1 MPIYEYSCRN
11 CTHQFEALVRG
22 SRVPKC
28 PECESPDLER
38 LLSLPAVK
46 SESTRTL
53 AMRAA
58 KQRDARQAQERVHA
72 QRQYEA
78 SHDD

>member
-1 MPIYEYSCRN
+1 MPIYEYVCRG
-11 CTHQFEALVRG
+11 CAHQFEALVRA
-22 SRVPKC
+22 STLPVC
-28 PECESPDLER
+28 PQCQGEDLER

-46 SESTRTL
+46 SETTRAL
-53 AMRAA
+53 ALRAA
-58 KQRDARQAQERVHA
+58 KRRDSRQAQERDHA

>member
-11 CTHQFEALVRG
+11 CSHQFEALVRG
-22 SRVPKC
+22 ATVPSC
-28 PECESPDLER
+28 PECQSADLER

-46 SESTRTL
+46 SESTRAV

-58 KQRDARQAQERVHA
+58 KQRDKQQAQERVSA
-72 QRQYEA
+72 QRAYEA

>member
-11 CTHQFEALVRG
+11 CAHQFEARVR
-22 SRVPKC
+22 STKTPVCPKC
-28 PECESPDLER
+28 HSDDLER

-46 SESTRTL
+46 SETTRDL
-53 AMRAA
+53 ALRAA
-58 KQRDARQAQERVHA
+58 KRRDSSQAKEREHA

>member
-1 MPIYEYSCRN
+1 MPIFDYSCRA
-11 CTHQFEALVRG
+11 CGRKFEALVLKTT
-22 SRVPKC
+22 VPAC
-28 PECESPDLER
+28 PECQSQDLEK

-46 SESTRTL
+46 SDTTRAL

-58 KQRDARQAQERVHA
+58 KRRDQSQAKERDHA